1 MFGNETT
8 LDDLKQ
14 AVYSGANVIAEKH
27 NSHAMPLPDGGL
39 ITRDGWHVLL
49 ANGITISIQQGTGLY
64 AGEDTAEVWAWK
76 GDGKQDSDEV
86 MRDPLPYATAE
97 QITALAQFLG
107 GN

>member
-14 AVYSGANVIAEKH
+14 AVYDGANVIAEKH
-27 NSHAMPLPDGGL
+27 HSHAMPLANGDL
-39 ITRDGWHVLL
+39 ITHDGWNVLL
-49 ANGITISIQQGTGLY
+49 ANGITISIQQGTGLCQ
-64 AGEDTAEVWAWK
+64 GKGTAEVWAWK
-76 GDGKQDSDEV
+76 GDGKKDGDEV

-107 GN
+107 SN